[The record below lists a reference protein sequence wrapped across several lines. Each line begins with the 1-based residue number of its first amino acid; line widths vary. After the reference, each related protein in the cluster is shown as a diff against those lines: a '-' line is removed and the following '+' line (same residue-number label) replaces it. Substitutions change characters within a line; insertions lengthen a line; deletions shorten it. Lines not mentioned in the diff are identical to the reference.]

1 MRQGNLSS
9 RKRLKD
15 VSIERISEMRA
26 LRTQGLSLRQI
37 GVEVGLSH
45 GSVRRILKSQA
56 TGQDP
61 KPSKPAIPRRPRK
74 GQEALPDFQRVSD
87 FEAKGLTVKDAWR
100 EYAKGCA
107 KPYVYT
113 HFATLYRKWLENQAD
128 RRNGEDGSPSS
139 PLPDLPDYSADED
152 HLTEEYWRR
161 KAHPR
166 AAVHAL
172 SGYNC
177 SLKVRN
183 DELVSF
189 DTGEERSF
197 PKVTHGLQAIIFLGE
212 GGFITIDAIKWCEA
226 QGVAICVLDWHG
238 ELVSV
243 TQPTPPADVSIRR
256 AQFAADKV
264 AMARAFLHQ
273 KLASQRR
280 IGKLCA
286 KTYQSAL
293 AEAKAARTV
302 DEVVRIEG
310 RAALEYWSNWRFELK
325 YKKRSWPSQW
335 TRFEYRASLIS
346 GGPRHAT
353 HPVNAVLNY
362 AYSVAAAQLTRSLI
376 AFGFD
381 STAGFLHA
389 DAQGR
394 HSLTYDAL
402 ELVRAD
408 IDARILPWVASHA
421 WKRADFPVTPE
432 GVVRLQP
439 TLAAY
444 VAEQALLGQ
453 PDLDRVMEWLKA
465 TLLPSPLVTSRGGG
479 LPARASAA
487 LCPEAAR

>member
-1 MRQGNLSS
+1 MQLSELEDHILRQ
-9 RKRLKD
+9 
-15 VSIERISEMRA
+15 IIS
-26 LRTQGLSLRQI
+26 LRRSGSSLRQI
-37 GVEVGLSH
+37 GAKVGLSH
-45 GSVRRILKSQA
+45 GSVGRVLKSQA
-56 TGQDP
+56 DSQDP

-74 GQEALPDFQRVSD
+74 GQDALPDFQRVSD
-87 FEAKGLTVKDAWR
+87 FEARGLTVKDAWR
-100 EYAKGCA
+100 DYAKGCA

-113 HFATLYRKWLENQAD
+113 HFSTLYRRWLEDEAQA
-128 RRNGEDGSPSS
+128 RVGQEGALSS
-139 PLPDLPDYSADED
+139 TLSDLQDYSADED
-152 HLTEEYWRR
+152 HLAEEYWW
-161 KAHPR
+161 KKSHPR

-197 PKVTHGLQAIIFLGE
+197 RKVTHGLQAIIFMGE
-212 GGFITIDAIKWCEA
+212 GGFITIDGIKWCEA

-243 TQPTPPADVSIRR
+243 TQPTPPNDVSIRR

-264 AMARAFLHQ
+264 AMARAILHQ

-280 IGKLCA
+280 IGKLA
-286 KTYQSAL
+286 SKTYQSAL
-293 AEAKAARTV
+293 AEAKTARTV
-302 DEVVRIEG
+302 DEIMRIEG
-310 RAALEYWSNWRFELK
+310 RAALEYWSNCRFELK
-325 YKKRSWPSQW
+325 HKKRNWPLQW

-353 HPVNAVLNY
+353 HPVNAILNY
-362 AYSVAAAQLTRSLI
+362 TYSVAAAQLTRSLI

-381 STAGFLHA
+381 STVGFLHA

-408 IDARILPWVASHA
+408 IDARILPWVATHV

-453 PDLDRVMEWLKA
+453 PEINHIMEWLK
-465 TLLPSPLVTSRGGG
+465 TNLVLPPLVPLG
-479 LPARASAA
+479 RAQFVQGIR
-487 LCPEAAR
+487 CR